1 MAATYSVTDLCRTAL
16 AEAVA
21 ERRRPR
27 GHCPSLI
34 QQLVRLDAQN
44 QALRREIAVLERL
57 LTAVERERDA
67 LRGAF
72 AS

>member
-1 MAATYSVTDLCRTAL
+1 MGATFSLTELGRAAL

-27 GHCPSLI
+27 GHCPNLMR
-34 QQLVRLDAQN
+34 QLVRLDAQN
-44 QALRREIAVLERL
+44 QALRRELAGLERL
-57 LTAVERERDA
+57 LTDVERERDA

-72 AS
+72 DR